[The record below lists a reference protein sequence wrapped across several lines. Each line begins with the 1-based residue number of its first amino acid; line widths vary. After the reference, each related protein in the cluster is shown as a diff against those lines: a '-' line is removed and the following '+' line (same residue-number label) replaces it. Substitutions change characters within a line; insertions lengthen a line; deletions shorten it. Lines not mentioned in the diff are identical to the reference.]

1 MRVWIYEFLNPSY
14 YHMSG
19 HSKWS
24 TIKRKKGATDQK
36 RGQVFSKLSKN
47 ITLAARGGSDPRINT
62 ALANAIEQARAENMP
77 KENIDR
83 AIKKVSDKSAIQL
96 QEVVVEAIGPGGVA
110 LRIKAV
116 TDNSNRTI
124 SEIKKILINHHAKM
138 VPQRSIDWMFNTPVT
153 ITPEEHAHLDT
164 LFEVLD
170 DQDDVDDVASNLS

>member
-1 MRVWIYEFLNPSY
+1 
-14 YHMSG
+14 MSG

-47 ITLAARGGSDPRINT
+47 ITLAARHGADPKTNSV
-62 ALANAIEQARAENMP
+62 LANAIEQARTENMP

-83 AIKKVSDKSAIQL
+83 AIKKVSDKSAVQL
-96 QEVVVEAIGPGGVA
+96 QEVVVDAIFGSNVA

-124 SEIKKILINHHAKM
+124 TEIKKILAENHAKM
-138 VPQRSIDWMFNTPVT
+138 VQPGSTSWMFNTPAT
-153 ITPEEHAHLDT
+153 ISPEEHAQLDT
-164 LFEVLD
+164 LFEALD
-170 DQDDVDDVASNLS
+170 DQDDVDDVSSNLADSI